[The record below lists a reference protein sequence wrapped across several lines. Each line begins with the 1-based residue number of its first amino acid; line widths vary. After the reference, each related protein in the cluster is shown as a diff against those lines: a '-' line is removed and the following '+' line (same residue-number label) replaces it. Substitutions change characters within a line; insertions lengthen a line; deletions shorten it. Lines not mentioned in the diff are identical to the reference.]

1 MAVEMTRSGGTDV
14 LKLKGSW
21 TIERANELKRVL
33 LEMLNSCEHM
43 SIDLEEL
50 TDVDLS
56 TMQLICSA
64 HRTSLRDGKQLALHE
79 RKSQSLKQVVHEAGF
94 VRTLGCHKDPTKKC
108 LWIGDWKS

>member
-1 MAVEMTRSGGTDV
+1 MDVEMTRSGETDV

-56 TMQLICSA
+56 TMQLILLRPSDILERRQTARTARAKIAELKTGSA
-64 HRTSLRDGKQLALHE
+64 RGR
-79 RKSQSLKQVVHEAGF
+79 
-94 VRTLGCHKDPTKKC
+94 VRANSRL
-108 LWIGDWKS
+108 S